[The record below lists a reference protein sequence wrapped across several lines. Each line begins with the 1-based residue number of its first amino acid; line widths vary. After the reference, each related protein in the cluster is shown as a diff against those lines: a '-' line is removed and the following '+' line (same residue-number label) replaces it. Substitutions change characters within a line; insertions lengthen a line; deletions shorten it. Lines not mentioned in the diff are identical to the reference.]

1 MMAKKTKGLSERHR
15 KILEFLAK
23 HQSEKETPP
32 TIREIGMATGIS
44 STSVV
49 NYYLDQLQE
58 MGYIT
63 RNGGISRGTRLSDQA
78 KQEPGIVQIIKS
90 AASNLQNAFE
100 DALRIPVLGRIV
112 ASAPIPV
119 PSSDFN
125 YLPEETIEIA
135 RTMLP
140 GKDTNGLFALQVQ
153 GDSMIDAM
161 VNDGDIVIL
170 KQTSDA
176 KNGDMVAVWLPDRDE
191 TTLKYFFKE
200 SNRYRLQPANP
211 TMEPIYIERNRPLEI
226 RGKVI
231 MVVRQ
236 FKQ

>member
-1 MMAKKTKGLSERHR
+1 MMAKKNKGLSERHK
-15 KILEFLAK
+15 KILEYLAK
-23 HQSEKETPP
+23 HQSENETPP
-32 TIREIGMATGIS
+32 TIREIGIATGIS

-63 RNGGISRGTRLSDQA
+63 RNGGISRGTRLSEQA
-78 KQEPGIVQIIKS
+78 KNEPNIIQILKS
-90 AASNLQNAFE
+90 GVSSIQSALE
-100 DALRIPVLGRIV
+100 DALRVPVLGRIV
-112 ASAPIPV
+112 ASAPVPV
-119 PSSDFN
+119 PSSDFD
-125 YLPEETIEIA
+125 YFGGESIEIA

-140 GKDTNGLFALQVQ
+140 GKETNGLFALQVQ
-153 GDSMIDAM
+153 GDSMIDAL

-170 KQTSDA
+170 KQTAEAS
-176 KNGDMVAVWLPDRDE
+176 NGDMVAVWLPDRDE

-200 SNRYRLQPANP
+200 KDRYRLQPANP
-211 TMEPIYIERNRPLEI
+211 TMEPIFIERNRPVEI
-226 RGKVI
+226 KGKVV